1 MNNNYFSFS
10 KTKETTTRAATVSLS
25 QVANFKGQQKVFYLL
40 ATDYNENHPEKTK
53 CRFVTV
59 TGFVVRRFRCVVGA
73 ALQEEASLTRT
84 SHALAIE
91 CANEFVRTKTEGSGD
106 YSLIESNEYDHD
118 SRVQYCSTG
127 GLPPGFWCDGSGCIR
142 TTFTENDPV
151 EYATI
156 DGKKHTSKTSFK
168 FGKTGI
174 QLHNAQCQLL
184 RPLKEHTEPFA
195 SMYDTLSE
203 DLKEGNMIEVED
215 LEDL

>member
-1 MNNNYFSFS
+1 M
-10 KTKETTTRAATVSLS
+10 TRAATVSLS
-25 QVANFKGQQKVFYLL
+25 QVTNFKGQQEVFYLL
-40 ATDYNENHPEKTK
+40 ATDYNEACPERTK

-59 TGFVVRRFRCVVGA
+59 TDVVVRRFRCVVGA
-73 ALQEEASLTRT
+73 ALQEEASLIRT

-118 SRVQYCSTG
+118 SG

-174 QLHNAQCQLL
+174 QLHSAQCQLL
-184 RPLKEHTEPFA
+184 RPLKEHTERFA
-195 SMYDTLSE
+195 SMYDKLSE

-215 LEDL
+215 L